1 MLYIF
6 QHYSRMNNEEK
17 AKKIESVV
25 YAPVVSSDSNS
36 VEAILMRQAKA
47 LESQAAADTKYD
59 AVMERF
65 MNPQPISLPLVTFA
79 VSLSFFAI
87 AIFFRK

>member
-1 MLYIF
+1 
-6 QHYSRMNNEEK
+6 MNNEEK
-17 AKKIESVV
+17 AKKIESIV

-36 VEAILMRQAKA
+36 AEAILMREAKE
-47 LESQAAADTKYD
+47 LESQAVADTKYD

-65 MNPQPISLPLVTFA
+65 TNPQPISLPLITFA

-87 AIFFRK
+87 GVFFRK